1 MLNILVYNRSS
12 KSLSQT
18 VWNAALCLPKTSSW
32 TGRGW
37 PMPHSLCVLWRTIS
51 HFSTACMYRAGK
63 RWASRALSAKWR
75 DYLKV
80 SRLNIYYI
88 YYWSTTIEHSTVSW
102 ISSLANHFI
111 TNMFIFH
118 QQMLSHLKSRVI
130 PNSSHTS
137 KGVLVLWMDHCLMLS
152 CLALTWHAIAAIK
165 AGYPPTSLLH
175 VDSIYLLSGWEGSAA
190 DGRVFDEA
198 RRTDFVIPPGSYYLG
213 DAGFPNCD
221 SLLVPYRGVRYHLKE
236 WEQAKLRF
244 VNAEVKVLLNS
255 EFAYCESI
263 GL

>member
-18 VWNAALCLPKTSSW
+18 VWNAALCLPNTYSW

-51 HFSTACMYRAGK
+51 HFSTACTYRAGK

-80 SRLNIYYI
+80 SRLNIYYVS
-88 YYWSTTIEHSTVSW
+88 YWSTTIEHSTVSW

-118 QQMLSHLKSRVI
+118 QQMLSHLKSGVI
-130 PNSSHTS
+130 PNSSLTS

-152 CLALTWHAIAAIK
+152 CLALTWHAIAAVK

-175 VDSIYLLSGWEGSAA
+175 VDSIFFFAISFQDGKEVLQTAEFLMKHEELILLFHLDHTILGML
-190 DGRVFDEA
+190 VFP
-198 RRTDFVIPPGSYYLG
+198 TVIPCWYLIVEFDIISRSGS
-213 DAGFPNCD
+213 
-221 SLLVPYRGVRYHLKE
+221 
-236 WEQAKLRF
+236 KL
-244 VNAEVKVLLNS
+244 NYGS
-255 EFAYCESI
+255 
-263 GL
+263 